1 MSLIEQK
8 FQIPLQQGGQRVDKV
23 AATLF
28 VDFSRAELTGWI
40 QQGMLTLD
48 GAIVKPKHKVLGG
61 EWLHLQA
68 PRDVGEMWEQAEQIA
83 LDVVYED
90 DDVLLIN
97 KPAGLVVHPGA
108 GNRSG
113 TLVNG
118 LLNYRPA
125 LHTLPRAGIVHRLD
139 KDTSGLM
146 VVATSQRALRTL
158 VENIQQRQVQRSYV
172 ALCEGVMIA
181 GQDVDRP
188 IGRDPKHR
196 TRQAVRDD
204 GKPALSHIRVRERYR
219 AHSMVDVQLATGRT
233 HQIRVHMQSIGFP
246 LIGDSQYGWRRIVP
260 RGADGVTVATVHG
273 FPRQALHAAK
283 LRFQHPRSAE
293 TVSFSAALPD
303 DIVRLARVLADDAD

>member
-8 FQIPLQQGGQRVDKV
+8 SQIPLEQGGQRIDKV
-23 AATLF
+23 AAALF
-28 VDFSRAELTGWI
+28 TDFSRVELAGWI
-40 QQGMLTLD
+40 QQGALTVD
-48 GAIVKPKHKVLGG
+48 GKTVKPKHKVLGG

-68 PRDVGEMWEQAEQIA
+68 SQSDGEMWEQAEDIP

-118 LLNYRPA
+118 LLNYRPELKA
-125 LHTLPRAGIVHRLD
+125 LPRAGVVHRLD
-139 KDTSGLM
+139 KDTSGIM
-146 VVATSQRALRTL
+146 VVAASQLALRAL
-158 VENIQQRQVQRSYV
+158 VDGIQQRQVQRSYV

-181 GQDVDRP
+181 GQDVDQP

-219 AHSMVDVQLATGRT
+219 SHSMVDVRLATGRT

-246 LIGDSQYGWRRIVP
+246 LVGDSQYGWRRVVP
-260 RGADGVTVATVHG
+260 RGADVALVAALRG
-273 FPRQALHAAK
+273 FSRQALHAAK
-283 LRFQHPRSAE
+283 LQFQHPRSAKLM
-293 TVSFSAALPD
+293 SYSAPMPQ
-303 DIVRLARVLADDAD
+303 DILELAQILANDAD

>member
-1 MSLIEQK
+1 MSRIEQK
-8 FQIPLQQGGQRVDKV
+8 SQIPLEHGGQRVDKV
-23 AATLF
+23 AASLF
-28 VDFSRAELTGWI
+28 TDFSRAELSGWM
-40 QQGMLTLD
+40 QQGALTLD
-48 GAIVKPKHKVLGG
+48 GEVVKPKHKVLGG

-68 PRDVGEMWEQAEQIA
+68 LQSSDEMWEQAEEIA
-83 LDVVYED
+83 LNVVYED

-97 KPAGLVVHPGA
+97 KPPGLVVHPGA

-118 LLNYRPA
+118 LLNYRTA

-139 KDTSGLM
+139 KDTSGIM
-146 VVATSQRALRTL
+146 VVAASQLALRVL
-158 VENIQQRQVQRSYV
+158 VESIQQRQVQRSYI

-246 LIGDSQYGWRRIVP
+246 LVGDGQYGWRRIVP
-260 RGADGVTVATVHG
+260 RGADATTIATVHG
-273 FPRQALHAAK
+273 FSRQALHAAK

-293 TVSFSAALPD
+293 TMSFSAALPD
-303 DIVRLARVLADDAD
+303 DMVRLAQVLADDAD

>member
-1 MSLIEQK
+1 MSRIEQK
-8 FQIPLQQGGQRVDKV
+8 SQIPLEQGGQRVDKV
-23 AATLF
+23 AASLF
-28 VDFSRAELTGWI
+28 TDFSRAELSGWI
-40 QQGMLTLD
+40 QQGALTLD
-48 GAIVKPKHKVLGG
+48 GEAVKPKHKVLGG

-68 PRDVGEMWEQAEQIA
+68 LQSSGEMWEQAEEIA
-83 LDVVYED
+83 LNVVYED

-97 KPAGLVVHPGA
+97 KPPGLVVHPGA

-139 KDTSGLM
+139 KDTSGIM
-146 VVATSQRALRTL
+146 VVAASQLALRVL
-158 VENIQQRQVQRSYV
+158 VESIQQRQVQRSYV

-204 GKPALSHIRVRERYR
+204 GKPALSYIRVRERYR

-246 LIGDSQYGWRRIVP
+246 LVGDGQYGWRRIVP
-260 RGADGVTVATVHG
+260 RGADATTIATVHG
-273 FPRQALHAAK
+273 FSRQALHAAK
-283 LRFQHPRSAE
+283 LRFHHPRSSE
-293 TVSFSAALPD
+293 SMSFSAALPD
-303 DIVRLARVLADDAD
+303 DIVQLAQVLADDAD

>member
-1 MSLIEQK
+1 MSRIEQK
-8 FQIPLQQGGQRVDKV
+8 SQIPLEQGGQRVDKV
-23 AATLF
+23 AASLF
-28 VDFSRAELTGWI
+28 TDFSRAELSGWI
-40 QQGMLTLD
+40 QQGALTVD
-48 GAIVKPKHKVLGG
+48 GEVVKPKHKVLGG

-68 PRDVGEMWEQAEQIA
+68 LQSSDEMWEQAEEMA
-83 LDVVYED
+83 LNVIYED
-90 DDVLLIN
+90 DDVLLID
-97 KPAGLVVHPGA
+97 KPSGLVVHPGA

-113 TLVNG
+113 TMVNG

-125 LHTLPRAGIVHRLD
+125 LNALPRAGIVHRLD
-139 KDTSGLM
+139 KDTSGIM
-146 VVATSQRALRTL
+146 VVAASQLALRVL
-158 VENIQQRQVQRSYV
+158 VESIQQRQVQRSYV

-246 LIGDSQYGWRRIVP
+246 LVGDGQYGWRRIVP
-260 RGADGVTVATVHG
+260 RGAGATMVATVHG
-273 FPRQALHAAK
+273 FSRQALHAAK
-283 LRFQHPRSAE
+283 LRFQHPRSSE
-293 TVSFSAALPD
+293 SMSFSAALPD
-303 DIVRLARVLADDAD
+303 DIVQLARVLADDAD